1 MYRKNLK
8 RGWEFMQGDPSSIPG
23 MPKETKTVNLPH
35 DFMVEQD
42 VTADA
47 KGGAEAGFYS
57 GGVGTYIKTLEF
69 LEGELA
75 DVMELEF
82 DGCFGL
88 TRVSVNGSPAGRHH
102 YGYTPFRVN
111 IRPFVKVGSNRI
123 VVTVNNDAQ
132 PNGRWYSGAGLYRGV
147 KLVTSGRRHIAPDGI
162 FVTTEHLAGNDAAM
176 KAQITL
182 CAKKT
187 DGGGEGGA
195 AASSDLQ
202 EEGKRGD
209 RGTAGTEDL
218 SDG

>member
-1 MYRKNLK
+1 MQISQYLPLSGEGKEVYQKRRSEMYRKNPEPRVGIHAGRTL
-8 RGWEFMQGDPSSIPG
+8 FDSGDARRRQR
-23 MPKETKTVNLPH
+23 TVNLPH

-111 IRPFVKVGSNRI
+111 IRP
-123 VVTVNNDAQ
+123 
-132 PNGRWYSGAGLYRGV
+132 L
-147 KLVTSGRRHIAPDGI
+147 
-162 FVTTEHLAGNDAAM
+162 
-176 KAQITL
+176 
-182 CAKKT
+182 
-187 DGGGEGGA
+187 
-195 AASSDLQ
+195 
-202 EEGKRGD
+202 
-209 RGTAGTEDL
+209 
-218 SDG
+218 

>member
-1 MYRKNLK
+1 MYRKNLN
-8 RGWEFMQGDPSSIPG
+8 RGWEFMQGEPSSIPG

-111 IRPFVKVGSNRI
+111 IRPFVKV
-123 VVTVNNDAQ
+123 
-132 PNGRWYSGAGLYRGV
+132 
-147 KLVTSGRRHIAPDGI
+147 
-162 FVTTEHLAGNDAAM
+162 
-176 KAQITL
+176 
-182 CAKKT
+182 
-187 DGGGEGGA
+187 
-195 AASSDLQ
+195 
-202 EEGKRGD
+202 
-209 RGTAGTEDL
+209 
-218 SDG
+218 

>member
-1 MYRKNLK
+1 MGIESGGKGKYDKNTEVYRRYDCRYHSTSLCRGKGKKYIRKGEARCTEKTLN

-123 VVTVNNDAQ
+123 VVT
-132 PNGRWYSGAGLYRGV
+132 
-147 KLVTSGRRHIAPDGI
+147 
-162 FVTTEHLAGNDAAM
+162 
-176 KAQITL
+176 
-182 CAKKT
+182 
-187 DGGGEGGA
+187 
-195 AASSDLQ
+195 
-202 EEGKRGD
+202 
-209 RGTAGTEDL
+209 
-218 SDG
+218 

>member
-1 MYRKNLK
+1 MYRKNLN

-47 KGGAEAGFYS
+47 KGGAEVGFYS

-111 IRPFVKVGSNRI
+111 IRPFIKVGTNRI

-187 DGGGEGGA
+187 DGGGERGA
-195 AASSDLQ
+195 AASLDLQ
-202 EEGKRGD
+202 KEGKRGD